1 MSDFIDTDNE
11 LVGNQVRRD
20 IDGSHLQTKQA
31 ARLLCNFSHQSQIPG
46 LFPGPASPLSLLAP
60 ASPTYDTDTWDTWVW
75 VQV

>member
-46 LFPGPASPLSLLAP
+46 LFPALASP
-60 ASPTYDTDTWDTWVW
+60 
-75 VQV
+75 